1 MFAVLILPFLRGI
14 TGATFFRH
22 SDNSEQKLL
31 CSVSSDQNKT
41 GWWFGGT
48 SLQQFGQ
55 PTDAYTSCGG
65 TYNKTDPCYTE
76 GKELVFKSPNGG
88 SVACKSLAD
97 HETFNQVP
105 LFTNEEDC
113 KNFDFFIVAITQNK
127 AETKT
132 PSTNAPLAKA
142 VSLGQNNFSLACQF
156 KLTQNTGTFSVYWI
170 KEGDRS
176 MCLFSASNEG
186 GYNHHNLS
194 YDTNCCV
201 DAGIKDRRCFHHTTL
216 DRDGQNQSHE
226 ITILNATLSDG
237 GKYLCIVTAFASKQ
251 EWRIITN
258 VSVTVEEDP
267 LPPPVFRNV
276 LELSL
281 GVIGGLFL
289 LSMIIL
295 FLCWKKKLRG
305 KPLELH
311 ERDQSATEMDGEDCS
326 PYAISSRNDPRG
338 NEVIYSLAMS
348 PGVNPN
354 TDLAL
359 LEHKPASGR
368 QPGEDLQAIYA
379 VVKKN

>member
-127 AETKT
+127 A
-132 PSTNAPLAKA
+132 A
-142 VSLGQNNFSLACQF
+142 
-156 KLTQNTGTFSVYWI
+156 
-170 KEGDRS
+170 
-176 MCLFSASNEG
+176 
-186 GYNHHNLS
+186 
-194 YDTNCCV
+194 
-201 DAGIKDRRCFHHTTL
+201 
-216 DRDGQNQSHE
+216 
-226 ITILNATLSDG
+226 
-237 GKYLCIVTAFASKQ
+237 
-251 EWRIITN
+251 
-258 VSVTVEEDP
+258 
-267 LPPPVFRNV
+267 PVFRNV

>member
-127 AETKT
+127 A
-132 PSTNAPLAKA
+132 
-142 VSLGQNNFSLACQF
+142 
-156 KLTQNTGTFSVYWI
+156 
-170 KEGDRS
+170 
-176 MCLFSASNEG
+176 G